1 MTIARLT
8 PSGLQVLARD
18 RERVRLASTNR
29 KGVLGNKSIQR
40 GMRRSS
46 GSMVACRVSRPRI
59 SGLWRRIHFVKPK
72 TLEFLDLA
80 SEYFRAQIN
89 VISGPEEARLIFQA
103 VAHTQST
110 EGRFWFLILG
120 WIN

>member
-1 MTIARLT
+1 
-8 PSGLQVLARD
+8 
-18 RERVRLASTNR
+18 
-29 KGVLGNKSIQR
+29 
-40 GMRRSS
+40 
-46 GSMVACRVSRPRI
+46 MVACRVSRPRI
-59 SGLWRRIHFVKPK
+59 SGLWRRIHFVKLK

-110 EGRFWFLILG
+110 EGRFLVFDLGGGSTEFAVGVNFETEFLSPEVCG
-120 WIN
+120 KNWTVRVRSS